1 MSDEIVIESIKKML
15 QLNMPQDEI
24 LASLVDA
31 GVDYDYAIEM
41 LDSVQ
46 KNKPLKE
53 NKSKKQE
60 EDVPELK
67 AEPEEDND
75 LKEVDKTSLGV
86 WQEGVTTIIT
96 QKLDDIEAKQNNLD
110 NEIKTKISEITS
122 VEIAKM
128 KAVIDS
134 QRTLL
139 ASKMDMSIS
148 SKLKEVK
155 DQIDKTV
162 KDLQSVNANTEK
174 KLQDIDAIN
183 KSMIDLKS
191 TLKEQIETVSN
202 LKDSLD
208 STLDDFKKNSSR
220 ELTRLFDQYRAQLED
235 ITNRTNSTMNLAG
248 KILDSLVNAS
258 KNKIDAYLTS
268 KINSFT
274 QDLQS
279 KLNVTDLKTALDKLN
294 TIKDLDSKIGLV
306 VDNKLATFAT
316 TLNSDKYSDS
326 ITDFNRRL
334 MELERYNKSSG
345 SVGSADLDEIN
356 SKIDELMM
364 YKEQNSNIIA
374 KLMKDKDENKKK

>member
-67 AEPEEDND
+67 AESEEDND

-183 KSMIDLKS
+183 KSMIDLKT

-202 LKDSLD
+202 LKESLD
-208 STLDDFKKNSSR
+208 STLDDFKRDSSR
-220 ELTRLFDQYRAQLED
+220 ELTRLFDQYKAQLED